1 MVDEQVAIRA
11 GPSTTEPIIGLVY
24 EGTEVEACEQ
34 QGNWLK
40 LAAEEWPRGTD
51 PRRGAWMML
60 DGAEVGL
67 SGALL
72 RRLPPRSRWD
82 WRVQRGEDGRFTL
95 LPPKLHPVAA
105 PGAGRKHTK
114 TGRTHNFNQHRSRL
128 SPAGQLESFSV

>member
-1 MVDEQVAIRA
+1 MAIRV
-11 GPSTTEPIIGLVY
+11 GPGTTEPIIGLVY
-24 EGTEVEACEQ
+24 EGSEVEACEQ

-60 DGAEVGL
+60 DGAEAGL

-95 LPPKLHPVAA
+95 LPPKLPSHPVAVV
-105 PGAGRKHTK
+105 GADRKHTRA
-114 TGRTHNFNQHRSRL
+114 GRTCYSSQNH
-128 SPAGQLESFSV
+128 VV